1 MSYEDN
7 PEYFK
12 GRGAQVNTHNKFLK
26 NKYVAEHEEG
36 IDEPMLENSNTQIYE
51 EHAKKIVSESN
62 SPDLHFMHSI
72 NPYQGCE
79 HGCIYCY
86 ARNTHEYYG
95 FSAGLDFERKII
107 VKRNGAK
114 LLEDYFNKKNYQPT
128 VIMLSGN
135 TDCYQPLERRLKLTR
150 ALLEVFLKYKHPV
163 SIITKNN
170 VILRDIDLLEQ
181 LARLGLVH
189 VNISLNSLDEQ
200 LRQKLEPRTITA
212 TGRLGIIEKLSDRN
226 IPVRVMVAPIIP
238 GLNST
243 EMPNIIKA
251 SADRGALA
259 AGFTIVRLNGSIG
272 EIFTDW
278 VEKAFPD
285 RAEKVLN
292 MIAACHGGNLNDSRW
307 GTRMS
312 GEGNIAESIHQLF
325 RMACTRFL
333 AGRQM
338 PEYNYSHFTPLK
350 GRQTNLF

>member
-1 MSYEDN
+1 MGHEDN

-26 NKYVAEHEEG
+26 NKYVADHMEG
-36 IDEPMLENSNTQIYE
+36 IDEPMLENSGTQIFE
-51 EHAKKIVSESN
+51 EHPKNIVSESN

-107 VKRNGAK
+107 VKRNGAQ
-114 LLEDYFNKKNYQPT
+114 LLEDYFNKKNYQPN
-128 VIMLSGN
+128 IILLSGN
-135 TDCYQPLERRLKLTR
+135 TDCYQPMERKLKLTR

-163 SIITKNN
+163 AIITKNN
-170 VILRDIDLLEQ
+170 LILRDIDILEE
-181 LARLGLVH
+181 LAKLNLVH
-189 VNISLNSLDEQ
+189 VNVSLNSLDEQ

-212 TGRLGIIEKLSDRN
+212 TGRLAVIQKLSEKG
-226 IPVRVMVAPIIP
+226 IPVRVMVAPVIP

-243 EMPNIIKA
+243 EIPGIIKA
-251 SADRGALA
+251 AANRGALA

-278 VEKAFPD
+278 IEKAFPD

-292 MIAACHGGNLNDSRW
+292 MIAACHGGSLNDSRW

-325 RMACTRFL
+325 RVACVRFL
-333 AGRQM
+333 SGRQM
-338 PEYNYSHFTPLK
+338 PEYNYTHFTPLK
-350 GRQTNLF
+350 GKQTSLF

>member
-1 MSYEDN
+1 MSHEEN
-7 PEYFK
+7 QEYFK

-26 NKYVAEHEEG
+26 NKYVQDHVEG
-36 IDEPMLENSNTQIYE
+36 IDEPMLENTSTQIFD
-51 EHAKKIVSESN
+51 EHPKKIVSESN
-62 SPDLHFMHSI
+62 SPDLPFMASI

-107 VKRNGAK
+107 VKRNAAQ
-114 LLEDYFNKKNYQPT
+114 LLEEHFNKKNYQPT
-128 VIMLSGN
+128 SILLSGN
-135 TDCYQPLERRLKLTR
+135 TDCYQPLERKLQITR
-150 ALLEVFLKYKHPV
+150 SLLQVFLKYKNPV

-170 VILRDIDLLEQ
+170 VILRDMDILES
-181 LARLGLVH
+181 LAKLDLVH
-189 VNISLNSLDEQ
+189 VNVSITSLDEQ

-212 TGRLGIIEKLSDRN
+212 TGRLAVIQKLSERN
-226 IPVRVMVAPIIP
+226 IPVRVMAAPIIP

-243 EMPNIIKA
+243 EVPNIIKA
-251 SADRGALA
+251 AADRGALA

-292 MIAACHGGNLNDSRW
+292 MIADCHGGTLNDSRF

-333 AGRQM
+333 SGRQM
-338 PEYNYSHFTPLK
+338 PPHNYSHFTPLK
-350 GRQTNLF
+350 GRQTEMF

>member
-1 MSYEDN
+1 MAHEDN

-26 NKYVAEHEEG
+26 NKYVLEHIEG
-36 IDEPMLENSNTQIYE
+36 LDEPMLENSHTQIFE
-51 EHAKKIVSESN
+51 ENAKKIVSESN

-107 VKRNGAK
+107 VKRNAAK
-114 LLEDYFNKKNYQPT
+114 LLEQHFNKKNYEPAI
-128 VIMLSGN
+128 IMLSGN
-135 TDCYQPLERRLKLTR
+135 TDCYQPLERKLKITR
-150 ALLEVFLKYKHPV
+150 SLLNVFLKYQHPV

-170 VILRDIDLLEQ
+170 LILRDIDILER
-181 LARLGLVH
+181 LAALGLVH
-189 VNISLNSLDEQ
+189 VNVSLNSLDEQ

-212 TGRLGIIEKLSDRN
+212 TGRLAVIQKLSERN
-226 IPVRVMVAPIIP
+226 IPVRVMVAPVIP

-243 EMPNIIKA
+243 EIPNIIKA
-251 SADRGALA
+251 ASERGARS

-278 VEKAFPD
+278 VYKAFPD

-292 MIAACHGGNLNDSRW
+292 MIASCHGGQLNDSRW

-312 GEGNIAESIHQLF
+312 GEGHIAESIHQLF
-325 RMACTRFL
+325 KMACTRFL
-333 AGRQM
+333 SGRQM
-338 PEYNYSHFTPLK
+338 PEYNFTHFTPLT
-350 GRQTNLF
+350 GRQTVLF